1 MIVFGLYLFLMYTYD
16 DQLDRRYPDLVQNSS
31 VYDADGNRISE
42 FKAEENRRTVGEDEF
57 GEYLPQAVVAVE
69 DRRFYE
75 HYGADFAGMLSH
87 GLESVQAAQTK
98 SADLAT
104 QVANGTLADPAQYT
118 MAATEA
124 SLGLQLTMA
133 IRNKAVE
140 AFQEIMRM
148 QA

>member
-1 MIVFGLYLFLMYTYD
+1 MTSPISALGAVGGVTGISGIGGAAGAEKVSG
-16 DQLDRRYPDLVQNSS
+16 PNS
-31 VYDADGNRISE
+31 
-42 FKAEENRRTVGEDEF
+42 
-57 GEYLPQAVVAVE
+57 
-69 DRRFYE
+69 
-75 HYGADFAGMLSH
+75 DFAGMLSK

-98 SADLAT
+98 AGDLAV
-104 QVANGTLADPAQYT
+104 QVANGSLQDPAQYT

-124 SLGLQLTMA
+124 GLGLQLTMA

>member
-1 MIVFGLYLFLMYTYD
+1 MTSPISAISGL
-16 DQLDRRYPDLVQNSS
+16 S
-31 VYDADGNRISE
+31 GIS
-42 FKAEENRRTVGEDEF
+42 
-57 GEYLPQAVVAVE
+57 PVASTA
-69 DRRFYE
+69 
-75 HYGADFAGMLSH
+75 GTAGTAATTGPNADFAGMLSK
-87 GLESVQAAQTK
+87 GLESVQATQTN
-98 SADLAT
+98 ADTLAV
-104 QVANGTLADPAQYT
+104 QVANGTLSDPAQYT

>member
-1 MIVFGLYLFLMYTYD
+1 MTSPISGISGLSG
-16 DQLDRRYPDLVQNSS
+16 VS
-31 VYDADGNRISE
+31 GIS
-42 FKAEENRRTVGEDEF
+42 ALSGITGTTATQGTSGVGT
-57 GEYLPQAVVAVE
+57 
-69 DRRFYE
+69 
-75 HYGADFAGMLSH
+75 DFAGLLSK
-87 GLESVQAAQTK
+87 GLESVQASQSKA
-98 SADLAT
+98 SDLAV
-104 QVANGTLADPAQYT
+104 QVADGTLADPAQYT

>member
-1 MIVFGLYLFLMYTYD
+1 MTSPISAISGVAG
-16 DQLDRRYPDLVQNSS
+16 VSS
-31 VYDADGNRISE
+31 LASSSG
-42 FKAEENRRTVGEDEF
+42 
-57 GEYLPQAVVAVE
+57 VAATS
-69 DRRFYE
+69 
-75 HYGADFAGMLSH
+75 GPNTDFAGMLSK
-87 GLESVQAAQTK
+87 GLESVQASQAN
-98 SADLAT
+98 ADNLAV
-104 QVANGTLADPAQYT
+104 QVANGTLTDPAQYT

>member
-1 MIVFGLYLFLMYTYD
+1 MTSPISAISGLSGISGASAISGLGQIAGTAPTSGVNTEFASL
-16 DQLDRRYPDLVQNSS
+16 LPDGL
-31 VYDADGNRISE
+31 
-42 FKAEENRRTVGEDEF
+42 
-57 GEYLPQAVVAVE
+57 
-69 DRRFYE
+69 
-75 HYGADFAGMLSH
+75 AG
-87 GLESVQAAQTK
+87 VQAAQTK

-104 QVANGTLADPAQYT
+104 QVADGSLVDPAQYT

-124 SLGLQLTMA
+124 ALGLQLTMA